1 VLAMTIA
8 SPLVGKAIYSVGSKL
23 IVQAG
28 LALVFIGIFIYGYVP
43 LTMTWFIVGGI
54 IAGIGL
60 AGLLGA
66 PLRYILLNE
75 AQEGDRAAV
84 QGLLTV
90 FLAVGQLLGAA
101 IVGGVAASRGGGLV
115 GYQTAFL
122 VLAALTAV
130 ISVVAVA
137 LQSRA
142 VEMAAINPS

>member
-1 VLAMTIA
+1 
-8 SPLVGKAIYSVGSKL
+8 
-23 IVQAG
+23 
-28 LALVFIGIFIYGYVP
+28 
-43 LTMTWFIVGGI
+43 
-54 IAGIGL
+54 
-60 AGLLGA
+60 
-66 PLRYILLNE
+66 LLNE
-75 AQEGDRAAV
+75 AQEGDRAAA

-101 IVGGVAASRGGGLV
+101 IVGGVAASRGGGVV

-142 VEMAAINPS
+142 AEKAATNPS